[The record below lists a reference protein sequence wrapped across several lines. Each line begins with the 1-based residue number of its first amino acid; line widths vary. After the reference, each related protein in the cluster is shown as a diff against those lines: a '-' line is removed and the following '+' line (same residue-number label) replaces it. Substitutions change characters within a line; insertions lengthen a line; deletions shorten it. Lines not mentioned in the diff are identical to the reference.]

1 MTTTRETRLK
11 SLYTSLPPGTPLVSE
26 DLAGLGI
33 SADLAVHYVRSGW
46 LTRLARGVYARPG
59 DTLLPN
65 PSLRLLERKVEGL
78 HVGGKSALEWYGVRQ
93 YVPQQSI
100 LHLYGWTAT
109 KLPDWFLKRF
119 PAEYHRKR
127 LFEETPQSLLHVAP
141 FEKRADAP
149 LVSSPERGLLELL
162 SEVGVRQPLQEAR
175 ELAESAYTL
184 RADVLEEL
192 LKRCTSVKTV
202 RLSLLLGGELS
213 LPWAKKLNP
222 AQLPTGS
229 KKPWVSRSRDGLL
242 ILKP

>member
-1 MTTTRETRLK
+1 M
-11 SLYTSLPPGTPLVSE
+11 
-26 DLAGLGI
+26 
-33 SADLAVHYVRSGW
+33 
-46 LTRLARGVYARPG
+46 
-59 DTLLPN
+59 
-65 PSLRLLERKVEGL
+65 
-78 HVGGKSALEWYGVRQ
+78 
-93 YVPQQSI
+93 
-100 LHLYGWTAT
+100 YGWTAT

-127 LFEETPQSLLHVAP
+127 LFEETPKSLLHVAP

-202 RLSLLLGGELS
+202 RLSLLLGSELS

-229 KKPWVSRSRDGLL
+229 KKPWVSRSSDGLL